1 MRQSDF
7 KKIFSIL
14 AILLVSFACNITSH
28 SSSAPL
34 PILDQ
39 STQFPSF
46 ETSLPVAGAN
56 ITKTIN
62 AVLGGQIELLTPQ
75 GDQLIL
81 TIPPFA
87 LSQSTEITLTSLDS
101 PPSNPISN
109 SFFSGVAIHPDQL
122 KLRLPATLA
131 LTTAKSPSGSVPML
145 FYIKEPDL
153 VLPLA
158 AQSHSGSGDTLSGRL
173 LHFSTYT
180 GGSPSSKEAASQAN
194 QAAESQPPG
203 FGDWQSDFETIQ
215 ALTEWSSTLQSQ
227 GMSDQAQQTFDQASQ
242 RLRKEIA
249 CLFDLECTV
258 LPLDPCGDYQ
268 QQLIQYFEQANLLA
282 FDPQVPL
289 MTQLYDEL
297 QRVLNE
303 CTNRYTL
310 EYNHSLFVNQSGLDQ
325 KIMVTGKVI
334 FTAPIYG
341 VFELGEPLKLQGNGS
356 VDVEITGTMTT
367 DAEACTLSGS
377 GNNDVVISG
386 EFEAD
391 EVGEPWLA
399 ITVTENWYTQGSMTV
414 TCPNGVSQEIPL
426 PGAGQHSYPL
436 RFQYIDGAKSMAP
449 NLGGMQGSYNWIL
462 HILHSW

>member
-1 MRQSDF
+1 MRQSDC
-7 KKIFSIL
+7 KKLFSIL
-14 AILLVSFACNITSH
+14 AVLLVSLACNLTSRT
-28 SSSAPL
+28 SSSPQPTL
-34 PILDQ
+34 NQ
-39 STQFPSF
+39 SSQIPSA
-46 ETSLPVAGAN
+46 ETGYPGAGAS
-56 ITKTIN
+56 ITKSIN
-62 AVLGGQIELLTPQ
+62 AILGGQIELLTPQ

-87 LSQSTEITLTSLDS
+87 LPQSTEITLTSLDS
-101 PPSNPISN
+101 PPSNPITN
-109 SFFSGVAIHPDQL
+109 TFFSGVAIHPDQL

-131 LTTAKSPSGSVPML
+131 LITAKPPSGSVPML
-145 FYIKEPDL
+145 FYLKEPEL

-158 AQSHSGSGDTLSGRL
+158 AQSHSVSGDKLSGHL

-180 GGSPSSKEAASQAN
+180 GGCPSSEEAASQAS
-194 QAAESQPPG
+194 QAAGSQTPA

-215 ALTEWSSTLQSQ
+215 ALTEWSSTLHSQ
-227 GMSDQAQQTFDQASQ
+227 GMSDQAQQTLDQASQ

-268 QQLIQYFEQANLLA
+268 QQLMQNFEQANLLA
-282 FDPQVPL
+282 FDPQDPL

-325 KIMVTGKVI
+325 KIMVTGKVN

-356 VDVEITGTMTT
+356 VDVKITGTMTT
-367 DAEACTLSGS
+367 DAEACTLFGS
-377 GNNDVVISG
+377 GKNDVVISG

-391 EVGEPWLA
+391 EMGEPWLA

-426 PGAGQHSYPL
+426 PGTGQQSYPL